1 MSSTPEL
8 PTDLE
13 GGLPSGPD
21 KERAP
26 TDKRK
31 TPVGSKRR
39 ARRAT
44 APAGVA
50 EVPMES
56 ETDPLVALIRDFFR
70 ADGVSY
76 GISVA
81 LHVVLLAVLGVI
93 VLRNHRPKVLP
104 TTLRGFHA
112 SGINDESK
120 RPARSPVQ
128 FETPAAEEVIEKGP
142 GSKTAPPSE
151 NLQGETAAVTTKPA
165 EVNVAGALA
174 GRTIGDPDGRGGGEG
189 GAGGRS
195 ALLAA
200 QGGTDKTEQAVA
212 AGLNWV
218 VRQQKADGH
227 WELHQGYPDSG
238 QLRTNTGAT
247 ALAMLTLLGAGHTH
261 RDGPYKEK
269 VSKGLLWLRGVQ
281 KKSGT
286 HKGDFYDF
294 DREGDAA
301 SFYSHG
307 QALIALCEAYALTR
321 DAEMLPSIQEGLT
334 YLYDAQHPKTGGWKY
349 RRQSEGDLSVFGWQI
364 MALQTARM
372 AGIEVSTNVL
382 DRAGRFLELVSEEN
396 GARYRYDP
404 REQKPPTLAMTAEG
418 LLCRQYLGWP
428 RNHPALQAGVAYLVQ
443 PENLPKWNSG
453 RRNIYHWYYASQV
466 LHNMQGSDWETW
478 NEALRA
484 ELVENQ
490 VKGVGKVGGSWHPF
504 QPSGAA
510 DENADKGGRLY
521 ITCLCLLTLEVY
533 YRHLPLYRDHP

>member
-1 MSSTPEL
+1 M
-8 PTDLE
+8 
-13 GGLPSGPD
+13 
-21 KERAP
+21 
-26 TDKRK
+26 
-31 TPVGSKRR
+31 
-39 ARRAT
+39 
-44 APAGVA
+44 
-50 EVPMES
+50 
-56 ETDPLVALIRDFFR
+56 
-70 ADGVSY
+70 
-76 GISVA
+76 
-81 LHVVLLAVLGVI
+81 
-93 VLRNHRPKVLP
+93 
-104 TTLRGFHA
+104 
-112 SGINDESK
+112 
-120 RPARSPVQ
+120 
-128 FETPAAEEVIEKGP
+128 
-142 GSKTAPPSE
+142 
-151 NLQGETAAVTTKPA
+151 
-165 EVNVAGALA
+165 
-174 GRTIGDPDGRGGGEG
+174 
-189 GAGGRS
+189 
-195 ALLAA
+195 
-200 QGGTDKTEQAVA
+200 
-212 AGLNWV
+212 
-218 VRQQKADGH
+218 
-227 WELHQGYPDSG
+227 
-238 QLRTNTGAT
+238 
-247 ALAMLTLLGAGHTH
+247 
-261 RDGPYKEK
+261 
-269 VSKGLLWLRGVQ
+269 
-281 KKSGT
+281 
-286 HKGDFYDF
+286 
-294 DREGDAA
+294 
-301 SFYSHG
+301 
-307 QALIALCEAYALTR
+307 IALCEAYALTR